1 MERKQSG
8 QPQTEEDIYRKISD
22 MAEEQRDELIQLRRD
37 FHRYPETSWLEMR
50 TSAKIAEYLTELGME
65 VLTGKDDAPD
75 PLLLPWG
82 ARQYQISERRSAPP
96 RSGGFLPLP
105 YTPVPVPLSKT
116 GRVRPAPSPG

>member
-50 TSAKIAEYLTELGME
+50 TSAKIG
-65 VLTGKDDAPD
+65 
-75 PLLLPWG
+75 
-82 ARQYQISERRSAPP
+82 RISDRAWHGSPHRE
-96 RSGGFLPLP
+96 
-105 YTPVPVPLSKT
+105 
-116 GRVRPAPSPG
+116 GRVQGGSPYRRA

>member
-65 VLTGKDDAPD
+65 VLTGKDVCREEARIGVPDSDILERHFSQVKEQGAP
-75 PLLLPWG
+75 
-82 ARQYQISERRSAPP
+82 AR
-96 RSGGFLPLP
+96 F
-105 YTPVPVPLSKT
+105 
-116 GRVRPAPSPG
+116 

>member
-50 TSAKIAEYLTELGME
+50 TSAKIAEYLHGSPHRE
-65 VLTGKDDAPD
+65 
-75 PLLLPWG
+75 
-82 ARQYQISERRSAPP
+82 ERLQ
-96 RSGGFLPLP
+96 GGSP
-105 YTPVPVPLSKT
+105 Y
-116 GRVRPAPSPG
+116 RRA

>member
-65 VLTGKDDAPD
+65 VLTGK
-75 PLLLPWG
+75 G
-82 ARQYQISERRSAPP
+82 IR
-96 RSGGFLPLP
+96 
-105 YTPVPVPLSKT
+105 LSPFRK
-116 GRVRPAPSPG
+116 

>member
-65 VLTGKDDAPD
+65 VLTGKDVCRDRKSTR
-75 PLLLPWG
+75 LNSSHM
-82 ARQYQISERRSAPP
+82 SESRMPSSA
-96 RSGGFLPLP
+96 
-105 YTPVPVPLSKT
+105 
-116 GRVRPAPSPG
+116 